1 MRIHLLLLVSTAACY
16 SGARAAPDVDAA
28 WRGHMRGELEAKLGA
43 PASTQPQ
50 PDGTSALAWVRHG
63 IDIRS
68 LPSGSLD
75 LHVTP
80 TSISFN
86 AAAQPGVV
94 EKYSYTSA
102 AAVVD
107 PSGRVLQFDS
117 DLLAAGIPAGLNLRT
132 GLVMGLHAG
141 FGALGD
147 ATTPFPSGGAY
158 IGGMI
163 GPRLGLVGVY
173 QFVNGKD
180 SSGFAMGHAW
190 GFAVQHWPAARVA
203 IHAGPALVLDLK
215 PGLKDAGLSPGVV
228 GGGSFAF
235 VRVGSLVLDI
245 RLDATASTRAAF
257 GTLGVGVNVN

>member
-1 MRIHLLLLVSTAACY
+1 MRIHPLLLLPIAACY
-16 SGARAAPDVDAA
+16 SGARAAPDVNAA

-50 PDGTSALAWVRHG
+50 PDGTTALAWVRQG
-63 IDIRS
+63 VDIRS

-75 LHVTP
+75 LRVTP
-80 TSISFN
+80 SSISFN
-86 AAAQPGVV
+86 GNAQPGVI
-94 EKYSYTSA
+94 ERYNYRAA

-117 DLLAAGIPAGLNLRT
+117 DLLAAGIPPGLNLRT

-141 FGALGD
+141 FGALGN
-147 ATTPFPSGGAY
+147 ATTPFPSGGLY

-163 GPRLGLVGVY
+163 GPRLGLIGVY

-203 IHAGPALVLDLK
+203 IHAGPALVLDLE
-215 PGLKDAGLSPGVV
+215 PGLKNPGLSPGLV
-228 GGGSFAF
+228 GGASVAF
-235 VRVGSLVLDI
+235 VRVGSLVLDV
-245 RLDATASTRAAF
+245 RLDATLATGAAF